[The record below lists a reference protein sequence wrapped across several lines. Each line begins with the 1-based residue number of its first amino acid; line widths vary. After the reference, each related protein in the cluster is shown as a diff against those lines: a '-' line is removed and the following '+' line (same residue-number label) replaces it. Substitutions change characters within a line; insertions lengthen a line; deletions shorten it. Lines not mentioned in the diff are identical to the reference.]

1 MEGLRAVWRN
11 RYNYLFVLPAV
22 LLFAV
27 FTVYPIIKTLQ
38 LSVYRWDGVSRPVYI
53 GFANFADVW
62 QDAAWWQSFVNG
74 GYFTLFAVVGM
85 VPLALVLA
93 LAVWARLP
101 GAGFFR
107 AVFYFPVMLS
117 QVVVG
122 FIWKW
127 IYDPYS
133 GILNAFLSW
142 LGLAPLARAWL
153 SDPYTALPAVSVA
166 SIWQGFGGAFILLL
180 AGLQGIPRE
189 LYEAAE
195 VDGANGWKRFRFV
208 TMPLLVPVLAIV
220 TVLTV
225 LGAMQL
231 LGIVMVMTNGGPGL
245 YTEVPALRIYKEA
258 IQFYRLG
265 YASAEALFFAVIL
278 MVMSFAQLWLSRRL
292 EGK

>member
-27 FTVYPIIKTLQ
+27 FTVYPIVKTLQ
-38 LSVYRWDGVSRPVYI
+38 LSVYRWDGVSRPVYA
-53 GFANFADVW
+53 GFANFAQVW
-62 QDAAWWQSFVNG
+62 QDAAWWQSLVNG
-74 GYFTLFAVVGM
+74 GYFTLFAIVGM
-85 VPLALVLA
+85 VPLALGLA
-93 LAVWARLP
+93 LAVGARLP
-101 GAGFFR
+101 AAGFFR
-107 AVFYFPVMLS
+107 AVFYFPVMMS

-153 SDPYTALPAVSVA
+153 SDPHTALPAVSVA
-166 SIWQGFGGAFILLL
+166 SIWQGFGSAFILLL

-195 VDGANGWKRFRFV
+195 VDGADGWKRFRFV

-245 YTEVPALRIYKEA
+245 RTEVPALRIYKEA

-265 YASAEALFFAVIL
+265 YASAEALVFALIL
-278 MVMSFAQLWLSRRL
+278 MILSFAQLWLSRRL
-292 EGK
+292 EGE